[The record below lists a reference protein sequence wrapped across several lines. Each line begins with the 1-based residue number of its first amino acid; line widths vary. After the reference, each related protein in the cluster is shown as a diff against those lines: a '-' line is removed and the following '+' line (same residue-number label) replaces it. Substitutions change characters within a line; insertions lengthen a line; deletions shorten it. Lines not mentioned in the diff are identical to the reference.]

1 MKLFRWILLLFGLL
15 VMAALPG
22 RAHADEDCGNP
33 YTIVRGDRLSK
44 LAPRC
49 GTTLGF
55 LLLVNPQIKNPDRI
69 YPGQK
74 IIIPPPAEVK
84 PLDSNQHQAHIALVD
99 HPRVAPDQRWIDIDI
114 SEQTLRAYQGRE
126 LVGAFLVST
135 GTWRTP
141 TVTGQFEIYIK
152 FRQDDMK
159 GPGYYFEDV
168 PYTMYFHKGYGI
180 HGTYWHDNFGS
191 PMSHGCVNMS
201 IDDAA
206 WLFDFAS
213 EGTLVMVHE

>member
-1 MKLFRWILLLFGLL
+1 MKRILWISFLLGVL
-15 VMAALPG
+15 VVAVVPVTAY
-22 RAHADEDCGNP
+22 ASENCGNT

-49 GTTLGF
+49 RTTLGF
-55 LLLVNPQIKNPDRI
+55 LLLVNPHIKDPDRI

-74 IIIPPPAEVK
+74 INIPQPAEIK
-84 PLDSNQHQAHIALVD
+84 PLTSNDHQAHIALVD
-99 HPRVAPDQRWIDIDI
+99 HPRVGPSERWIDIDI

-152 FRQDDMK
+152 FRRDDMR
-159 GPGYYFEDV
+159 GPGYFFEDV
-168 PYTMYFHKGYGI
+168 PYTMYFHEEYGI
-180 HGTYWHDNFGS
+180 HGTYWHDNFGH

-201 IDDAA
+201 TEDAA
-206 WLFDFAS
+206 WMFDFAS

>member
-1 MKLFRWILLLFGLL
+1 MKRILWISFLLGVL
-15 VMAALPG
+15 VVAVVPVTAY
-22 RAHADEDCGNP
+22 ASENCGNT

-55 LLLVNPQIKNPDRI
+55 LLLVNSHIKDPDRI

-74 IIIPPPAEVK
+74 INIPQPAEIK
-84 PLDSNQHQAHIALVD
+84 PLTSNDHQAHIALVD
-99 HPRVAPDQRWIDIDI
+99 HPRVGPSERWIDIDI

-152 FRQDDMK
+152 FRRDDMR
-159 GPGYYFEDV
+159 GPGYFFEDV
-168 PYTMYFHKGYGI
+168 PYTMYFHEEYGI
-180 HGTYWHDNFGS
+180 HGTYWHDNFGH

-201 IDDAA
+201 TEDAA
-206 WLFDFAS
+206 WMFDFAS